1 MSGSAPPLAA
11 VIGCP
16 IGHSRSPRLHGHW
29 LRRYGIAGH
38 YVPVELRPESL
49 AEGLRALRL
58 LGFRGANVTIPH
70 KVAVLDLAASTSP
83 IASRVGAANTLTF
96 LDGGGFHADNTDAYG
111 FVASLRQAAPGWK
124 AAAGPALVFG
134 AGGAA
139 RAVVA
144 ALIDAGAPLIRLANR
159 TPARAE
165 ALRAHFLDSSVVL
178 VEWTGADAA
187 AEGAATIVNT
197 TSLGMTGQPALP
209 FRLDAAPAGALVAD
223 LVYQPLDTPLLA
235 EARARGLTAVD
246 GLGMLLHQAVPG
258 FEAWFGRRPEVDA
271 ELRAAVLER

>member
-1 MSGSAPPLAA
+1 

-70 KVAVLDLAASTSP
+70 KVAVLDLAASASP

-111 FVASLRQAAPGWK
+111 FVASLRQAAPGWQ
-124 AAAGPALVFG
+124 AAAGPALVLG

-139 RAVVA
+139 RAIVA

-165 ALRAHFLDSSVVL
+165 ALRAHFLDSSVAL
-178 VEWTGADAA
+178 VDWTGADAA

-223 LVYQPLDTPLLA
+223 LVYQPLETPLLA

-258 FEAWFGRRPEVDA
+258 FEAWFGLRPEVDA